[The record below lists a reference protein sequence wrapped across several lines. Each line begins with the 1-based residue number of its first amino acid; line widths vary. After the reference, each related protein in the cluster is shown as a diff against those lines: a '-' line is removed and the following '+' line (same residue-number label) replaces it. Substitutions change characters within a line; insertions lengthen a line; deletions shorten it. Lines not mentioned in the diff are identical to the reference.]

1 MLKKSFVFLMLL
13 AASLIGIGS
22 AAHHQPE
29 VAIAQPQQQQPPQ
42 QSPQQGQ
49 IQSPNTAASP
59 SLGKRLT
66 SPQGM
71 QQQQQSNVGT
81 LVQIQQDKALVDRLF
96 PYIIQKI
103 DGKTLAQKIDAATL
117 VQKIDAK
124 TLAAKVLPY
133 LDNKI
138 TITYRAGENAMQKSD
153 WMELKAGCL
162 PDEIAVSGGFN
173 GLYKNSL
180 VKYIPN
186 KVSSPDYWQFSFYGG
201 EQPAMTRTGVNCLK
215 AELGLVSESPP
226 PSPLPPSQ
234 PPGGPPLRPP
244 TP

>member
-1 MLKKSFVFLMLL
+1 MQKKSFVLMMLL
-13 AASLIGIGS
+13 AASLIGISS
-22 AAHHQPE
+22 ATNHQPE
-29 VAIAQPQQQQPPQ
+29 GAIAQPQQSQQQPLL
-42 QSPQQGQ
+42 
-49 IQSPNTAASP
+49 SPNTAAP
-59 SLGKRLT
+59 PTLGKRLT

-96 PYIIQKI
+96 PYIIQKM

-138 TITYRAGENAMQKSD
+138 TITYREGEKNMQKSD
-153 WMELKAGCL
+153 WMDLKAGCL
-162 PDEIAVSGGFN
+162 PGEIAISGGFN
-173 GLYKNSL
+173 GLYQNSL

-186 KVSSPDYWQFSFYGG
+186 KVSSPDYWQFTFYGG
-201 EQPAMTRTGVNCLK
+201 EQPALTRTGVNCLK

-226 PSPLPPSQ
+226 PGGAPLQ
-234 PPGGPPLRPP
+234 PPPNLR
-244 TP
+244 

>member
-1 MLKKSFVFLMLL
+1 MLRKSLVFMMLL

-29 VAIAQPQQQQPPQ
+29 VATAQPQPQQPQ

-49 IQSPNTAASP
+49 IQSPNTAS
-59 SLGKRLT
+59 STLGKRPFL
-66 SPQGM
+66 SGPQG

-103 DGKTLAQKIDAATL
+103 DGKTLAQKIDVATL
-117 VQKIDAK
+117 LQRIDAK

-133 LDNKI
+133 LDNKV
-138 TITYRAGENAMQKSD
+138 TITYRAGEKNMQKSN

-162 PDEIAVSGGFN
+162 PGEIAVSGAFSG
-173 GLYKNSL
+173 YQDTL
-180 VKYIPN
+180 VKYRPN
-186 KVSSPDYWQFSFYGG
+186 KVSSPDYWQFQFYGG
-201 EQPAMTRTGVNCLK
+201 GHPAVTSTGVNCLK
-215 AELGLVSESPP
+215 AEIGLASEPAPGGAPLQPP
-226 PSPLPPSQ
+226 PN
-234 PPGGPPLRPP
+234 LR
-244 TP
+244 